1 MNLQMLVKLNP
12 EGLEESESSRE
23 KVQPNSQIDGLEDV
37 VKSVPSEIVS
47 EAPIQD
53 YDNQC
58 STSPLEDAPK
68 SSKSVTISPTSFN
81 SASKETSNFRSLT
94 IT

>member
-1 MNLQMLVKLNP
+1 MLVKLNP
-12 EGLEESESSRE
+12 EGLAESESSTNLRRE
-23 KVQPNSQIDGLEDV
+23 KVQPDSQIDGLEDV